1 MAQTEKALEIP
12 KWTQP
17 TGTSR
22 LRRLGS
28 QWQLMLMSIPIV
40 GYILLFSYYP
50 IWGWSIAFQDFKP
63 YLTFAEQSWVG
74 FKHFTF
80 LFRDEAFLLALRNTL
95 GMSMINLILGFV
107 TSITFALLLNEV
119 KVKLFKRSIQTISYM
134 PHFLSWIIV
143 TGIVATSL
151 SADGGIVN
159 ILFMKLGFIDEPIM
173 WLSIPEY
180 FWGIVGASGVWKEMG
195 WNTIIY
201 LAAMS
206 SINPA
211 LYEAADMDGAS
222 RYRKMWHITLPG
234 IRPIITILMILNIG
248 WILEAGFEVQF
259 LLGNGVVQDWSQT
272 IDIFVLKYGI
282 QQGNYSL
289 ATAAGI
295 FKTIVSVTLIL
306 IANNI
311 AKRFGQERLV

>member
-1 MAQTEKALEIP
+1 MGEAKEQTVNARL
-12 KWTQP
+12 TP
-17 TGTSR
+17 TRENS
-22 LRRLGS
+22 LRRLGK
-28 QWQLMLMSIPIV
+28 QWQLMLMSIPIL
-40 GYILLFSYYP
+40 GYVILFAYVP
-50 IWGWSIAFQDFKP
+50 IWGWSIAFQDYKP
-63 YLTFAEQSWVG
+63 YLSFAEQTWVG
-74 FKHFTF
+74 MKHFIFIFSDQT
-80 LFRDEAFLLALRNTL
+80 FLLALRNTL
-95 GMSMINLILGFV
+95 GMSIINLVLSFSTAIG
-107 TSITFALLLNEV
+107 FALLLNEV
-119 KVKLFKRSIQTISYM
+119 KGKLFKRSIQTISYM

-143 TGIVATSL
+143 TGIVATAL
-151 SADGGIVN
+151 STDGGIIN
-159 ILFMKLGFIDEPIM
+159 ILLMRIGIIDEPIM

-180 FWGIVGASGVWKEMG
+180 FWGIVGASHVWKELG

-201 LAAMS
+201 LAAMG

-234 IRPIITILMILNIG
+234 IRPVITILLILNIG
-248 WILEAGFEVQF
+248 WILEAGFEVQY

-295 FKTIVSVTLIL
+295 FKTVVSVTLIL
-306 IANNI
+306 AANNI
-311 AKRFGQERLV
+311 AKRLGQERLI